1 MEIKW
6 IINALVLL
14 SIHAGMMGIFRKAG
28 KAGWEA
34 FVPGY
39 NIWVWLQLVERPW
52 WWLLLMFIPGVNVMM
67 LMILTY
73 LSMRNLEV
81 EKTPALIAGALFPPI
96 SLPVLGFMEQFR
108 WMGNG
113 YWKSYKKSQLGE
125 WTEALVFAV
134 VAATIIR
141 TFFIEAF
148 TIPTPSMEKSLLV
161 GDYLFVSKVS
171 YGSKVPNT
179 PLTIPFTHHTMPLT
193 NAVPSYTDWVQLPY
207 FRFPALSD
215 IKNNDVVVFN
225 FPEGDTVIVQR
236 QSESYYGIVLDTM
249 YTMAMA
255 LKMDPEKDRDVLM
268 RMAREAVHSNYDI
281 TVRPTDKCDNYVKR
295 CVAIPGDKLEIRAGQ
310 VFINGAPAKNP
321 ELLQFSYQL
330 ALTAPLSQ
338 KTRDKL
344 DITDFYGEQSNYPV
358 AMLNARNLEKL
369 KSVNSIAAI
378 QPLLQPANE
387 YDYRAFP
394 HMSALPWN
402 RDNYGPLTI
411 PKEGATVSINAANIR
426 MYERI
431 IRDYE
436 NNSLAVKGDQVFING
451 TPATSYT
458 FKQDYYFMMGDNR
471 HNSLDSRFWGFVPHD
486 HVVGKAVFIWLSR
499 ATNRGFPG
507 IRFERVFTF
516 INNEG
521 ISKSY
526 FFWIMI
532 PLVLGSWLWNNRKRW
547 MTRR

>member
-1 MEIKW
+1 
-6 IINALVLL
+6 
-14 SIHAGMMGIFRKAG
+14 
-28 KAGWEA
+28 
-34 FVPGY
+34 
-39 NIWVWLQLVERPW
+39 
-52 WWLLLMFIPGVNVMM
+52 
-67 LMILTY
+67 
-73 LSMRNLEV
+73 
-81 EKTPALIAGALFPPI
+81 
-96 SLPVLGFMEQFR
+96 
-108 WMGNG
+108 
-113 YWKSYKKSQLGE
+113 
-125 WTEALVFAV
+125 
-134 VAATIIR
+134 
-141 TFFIEAF
+141 
-148 TIPTPSMEKSLLV
+148 
-161 GDYLFVSKVS
+161 
-171 YGSKVPNT
+171 
-179 PLTIPFTHHTMPLT
+179 
-193 NAVPSYTDWVQLPY
+193 
-207 FRFPALSD
+207 
-215 IKNNDVVVFN
+215 
-225 FPEGDTVIVQR
+225 
-236 QSESYYGIVLDTM
+236 
-249 YTMAMA
+249 
-255 LKMDPEKDRDVLM
+255 
-268 RMAREAVHSNYDI
+268 VHSTYDI

-321 ELLQFSYQL
+321 ELLQYSYQL

-344 DITDFYGEQSNYPV
+344 DITDFYGEQSNYPI

-394 HMSALPWN
+394 HMAALPWN

-426 MYERI
+426 MYERV

-451 TPATSYT
+451 APSTSYT